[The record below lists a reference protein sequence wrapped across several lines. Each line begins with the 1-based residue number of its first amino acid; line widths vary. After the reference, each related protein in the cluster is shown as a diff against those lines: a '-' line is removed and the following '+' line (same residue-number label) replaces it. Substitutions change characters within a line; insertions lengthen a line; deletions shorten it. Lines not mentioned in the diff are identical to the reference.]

1 MRWRAIV
8 ESAVRSELMRYNP
21 CSLDVLL
28 ARLPQFSWSEVFA
41 VVDELSR
48 TGEVVLRHPE
58 RFSCEVS
65 LGPIQSA
72 APQAD
77 RERAVEGVMG
87 VGAADQGSY
96 AERKG
101 SLV

>member
-1 MRWRAIV
+1 MMYPTTV
-8 ESAVRSELMRYNP
+8 ESAGRSQPMQQNP

-41 VVDELSR
+41 VIDQLSR
-48 TGEVVLRHPE
+48 EGELALRHPK
-58 RFSCEVS
+58 RFGYEVS

-72 APQAD
+72 AKQAD
-77 RERAVEGVMG
+77 RERPVEGGMT
-87 VGAADQGSY
+87 VGGTDQGSY

-101 SLV
+101 TLV